1 MFETLIVLLI
11 VISIFAIEETRNK
24 LWAII
29 GIFLCWWL
37 LTFKIQQQI
46 DSKLEAYCITHQ
58 SEDICAH

>member
-11 VISIFAIEETRNK
+11 ALTIFAIEDTRNK

-29 GIFLCWWL
+29 GMFLCCWL
-37 LTFKIQQQI
+37 LTYKIQQQV
-46 DSKLEAYCITHQ
+46 DLKLATYCVTHQ